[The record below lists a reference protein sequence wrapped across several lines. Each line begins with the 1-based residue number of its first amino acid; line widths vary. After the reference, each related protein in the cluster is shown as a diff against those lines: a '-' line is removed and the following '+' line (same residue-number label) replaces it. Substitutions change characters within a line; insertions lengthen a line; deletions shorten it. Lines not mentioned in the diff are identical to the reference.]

1 MSNRMKKMAVGA
13 LLVSSMMSNAMSVK
27 ERARMFEQQ
36 QADQR
41 EMQQVGRLEKKL
53 GYVSNSGAVTAD
65 FARQRVLNQLRPAIN
80 DIEVREGGDTAR
92 DVVGFV
98 ARNKQRAQR
107 GESQLNPLAAH
118 KPHVIYL
125 LNTLEGLPLDEQVE
139 ILNILQ
145 TELALKAAQAVLEV

>member
-1 MSNRMKKMAVGA
+1 MSNRIKKMGIGA
-13 LLVSSMMSNAMSVK
+13 LFLSSIMSNAMSVK

-65 FARQRVLNQLRPAIN
+65 FARQRALNQLRPAID
-80 DIEVREGGDTAR
+80 DIQDREGSDTVR
-92 DVVGFV
+92 DIVGFL
-98 ARNKQRAQR
+98 ARNKQRVQR
-107 GESQLNPLAAH
+107 GESELTPLAAH
-118 KPHVIYL
+118 RPHVMFL
-125 LNTLEGLPLDEQVE
+125 LSRLEGLSLEEQIE

-145 TELALKAAQAVLEV
+145 NELALKAVAALEV